1 MGFKV
6 SGNVA
11 PETVNPV
18 PATLA
23 ALTVTAEVPVEDRV
37 NVWVVAVFTLTL
49 PNDRLDELTASEI
62 EAASNC
68 TPADAEMPVALAE
81 TVTACATFTAETVAE
96 KLPLVEPAASDI
108 EAGTTNEESLL
119 VRFTFSPPVGTAR
132 LVVTVQLSVPAPVM
146 VLEAQLSFVSLGTP
160 RPCSPIRHEAPVVA
174 LLVMDRSPVAD
185 PVVVGSNCNVTVA
198 V

>member
-6 SGNVA
+6 SGKVA

-23 ALTVTAEVPVEDRV
+23 ALTVTADVPVEV
-37 NVWVVAVFTLTL
+37 KVSVCVVAVFTFTL
-49 PNDRLDELTASEI
+49 PNDTLDELTLSDI

-68 TPADAEMPVALAE
+68 TPADAEVPVELAE

-96 KLPLVEPAASDI
+96 KLPLVEPAGSVI
-108 EAGTTNEESLL
+108 EAGTTKDELL
-119 VRFTFSPPVGTAR
+119 LLRLTFKPPLGTAT
-132 LVVTVQLSVPAPVM
+132 LVVTLQLSVPAPVIV
-146 VLEAQLSFVSLGTP
+146 VLLQLSRFSLGTP
-160 RPCSPIRHEAPVVA
+160 LPCSPIFFKAPSDE
-174 LLVMDRSPVAD
+174 LLVMEKLPVVDPVAL
-185 PVVVGSNCNVTVA
+185 GSNCTVNVA